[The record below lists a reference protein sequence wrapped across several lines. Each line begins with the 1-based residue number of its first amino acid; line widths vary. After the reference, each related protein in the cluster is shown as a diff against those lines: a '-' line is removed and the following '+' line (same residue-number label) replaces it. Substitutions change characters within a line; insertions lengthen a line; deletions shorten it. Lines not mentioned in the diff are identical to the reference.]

1 MSTLVLIGAMAIITL
16 LSRLSFM
23 LRPVTSQKLKE
34 NRFLEVFPVALFVTL
49 AVVGFAPEGELLR
62 VTPSVIAGLGGVG
75 GAVLFKRSMLG
86 VVAVGGVAYLLARLA
101 F

>member
-1 MSTLVLIGAMAIITL
+1 MIVAMALITQ

-23 LRPVTSQKLKE
+23 LRPVTSQRLKE
-34 NRFLEVFPVALFVTL
+34 NRFLEVFPVALFVSL
-49 AVVGFAPEGELLR
+49 AVAGFAPEGEVLS
-62 VTPSVIAGLGGVG
+62 VTPSVFAGLGGVA

-86 VVAVGGVAYLLARLA
+86 VVAVGAIAYLLARLL

>member
-1 MSTLVLIGAMAIITL
+1 MSTFVLIVAMAAITM

-34 NRFLEVFPVALFVTL
+34 NRFLEMFPVALFVTL

-62 VTPSVIAGLGGVG
+62 VTPSVIAGLGGVA

>member
-1 MSTLVLIGAMAIITL
+1 
-16 LSRLSFM
+16 
-23 LRPVTSQKLKE
+23 
-34 NRFLEVFPVALFVTL
+34 VTL
-49 AVVGFAPEGELLR
+49 AVVGFAPEGDLLR
-62 VTPSVIAGLGGVG
+62 VTPSVIAGLGGVA